1 MVRAVVDVGSN
12 SVLLVV
18 GRQDG
23 TRWEWVHES
32 TRVTALGEGT
42 KSSGLLAPAGV
53 ANTLAAL
60 REFWTEA
67 QAQGADTIWA
77 GATMAARIATNQGAF
92 LEAARAQG
100 TPVFVLSGEDEATL
114 GFLSVAEDPTLAT
127 SDHLAII
134 DPGGH
139 STEIVIAKR
148 DSGAWKTTFH
158 KSFPFGAL
166 GLREN
171 FLTDPSP
178 SAPQRLAAMAH
189 LDASLEA
196 ADLPPAECDPVVL
209 GATGTNLVSIRDRME
224 TWQPDRVHGATLLYE
239 EVGRAVG
246 WLCDMDDTAR
256 GSLVGIEKGRERTI
270 HSGSLILERALYA
283 LRASAC
289 KVSVHGW
296 RHALASHPEFV
307 PATHLDVSP

>member
-1 MVRAVVDVGSN
+1 VVRAVVDVGSN

-18 GRQDG
+18 GRRDG
-23 TRWEWVHES
+23 THWEWIHES

-42 KSSGLLAPAGV
+42 KTSGLLSPSGV
-53 ANTLAAL
+53 TNTLAAL
-60 REFWTEA
+60 REFWA
-67 QAQGADTIWA
+67 QAKVYGADTVWA
-77 GATMAARIATNQGAF
+77 GATMAARIATDQAEF
-92 LEAARAQG
+92 LESARAQG

-114 GFLSVAEDPTLAT
+114 GFLSVAEDPNLAT

-139 STEIVIAKR
+139 STEIVTAKR
-148 DSGAWKTTFH
+148 DSGAWTTTFH

-166 GLREN
+166 GIREN

-178 SAPQRLAAMAH
+178 SAPQRLAVMAH

-196 ADLPPAECDPVVL
+196 AGLPPADCEPVVL

-224 TWQPDRVHGATLLYE
+224 TWRPEKVHGATLLYE
-239 EVGRAVG
+239 EVGRSVG
-246 WLCDMDDTAR
+246 WLCDMDDSAR
-256 GSLVGIEKGRERTI
+256 GSLVGIEQGRERTI
-270 HSGSLILERALYA
+270 HSGSLILERSLYA

-289 KVSVHGW
+289 RVSVHGW

-307 PATHLDVSP
+307 PTAHLDVSP